1 MRGVLWEC
9 SEHWRNHTMPR
20 SELAGLFEMMRT
32 APTGESIAEM
42 RRTMDLF
49 IPLINA
55 NAPDVARVDAA
66 VPVADGVSAEISVP
80 FGTPPFP
87 ALIYLHGGGW
97 SIGSPAT
104 HARLVRQ
111 LCVGAGVVV
120 VNVDYRLAP
129 EHPFPTPLDD
139 CVAAAR
145 WTRDNIARWGGDPT
159 RLTVGGDSAGGNLS
173 AAVANDLRGT
183 LDFRGALLIYGAF
196 DVLGCWRDYDRYA
209 PQEDPILPK
218 AAMKLMLDAYFSGGA
233 SNDDPRVSP
242 LKADLREFPPACLIC
257 GTWDPLFG
265 DSLAFYEKLRSAG
278 RQATLH
284 RYDGMPHAFVQ
295 LPVSDADQAI
305 AVACGFLKTVTTS
318 R

>member
-1 MRGVLWEC
+1 
-9 SEHWRNHTMPR
+9 MPR
-20 SELAGLFEMMRT
+20 SELAGLFEMLRT
-32 APTGESIAEM
+32 APQGQSIAELRANM
-42 RRTMDLF
+42 QAF

-55 NAPDVARVDAA
+55 NAPEVARLDAGVA
-66 VPVADGVSAEISVP
+66 VGNGVSVDIIVP
-80 FGTPPFP
+80 PGAPPFP
-87 ALIYLHGGGW
+87 TLMYLHGGGW

-104 HARLVRQ
+104 HGKLARQ

-120 VNVDYRLAP
+120 VSVDYRLAP

-145 WTRDNIARWGGDPT
+145 WTRANVARWGGDPG

-173 AAVANDLRGT
+173 AAVVNDLRNEIE
-183 LDFRGALLIYGAF
+183 FRGALLIYGAF
-196 DVLGCWRDYDRYA
+196 DVLGCWREYDRYA
-209 PQEDPILPK
+209 PEEDPILPK

-242 LKADLREFPPACLIC
+242 LKADLSHFPPACLIC

-265 DSLAFYEKLRSAG
+265 DSLAFHDKLRAAG

-284 RYDGMPHAFVQ
+284 RYDGMPHAFLQ
-295 LPVSDADQAI
+295 LPVSDGDAAI
-305 AVACGFLKTVTTS
+305 GVACEFLKAVN
-318 R
+318 RQ